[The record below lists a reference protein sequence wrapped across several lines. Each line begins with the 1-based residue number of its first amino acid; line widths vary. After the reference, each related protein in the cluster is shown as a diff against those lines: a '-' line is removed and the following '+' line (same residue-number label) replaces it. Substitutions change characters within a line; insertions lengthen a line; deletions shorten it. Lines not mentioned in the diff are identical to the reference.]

1 MKMKPCSCI
10 ESTVKDLGL
19 RKTSQTLLPQVS
31 RSHKF
36 RPFCSF
42 IFKFLKL
49 LNCLNVTIIME
60 HFCFLLTNV
69 DGYTEAVPLK
79 GTDNFIHFKDIGEG
93 EVKNKWSKLE
103 IVKALS
109 LFKFELLKY

>member
-19 RKTSQTLLPQVS
+19 GHQ
-31 RSHKF
+31 F

-93 EVKNKWSKLE
+93 EGEEQVEQTGNC
-103 IVKALS
+103 
-109 LFKFELLKY
+109 